1 MTTTTT
7 TDTTTDT
14 TSDTATTPTRPETR
28 VHVTRT
34 GRTPVV
40 CCHGDLDVRA
50 AADLRAALDE
60 VQRRSGQDLLVDTR
74 AVTWAGS
81 TTLGVLIAAH
91 RRAKVDGARLSLAN
105 PPAHLVRS
113 LRVTGLHRVLHVAPR
128 PTPARRCHRDE
139 AAAA

>member
-1 MTTTTT
+1 
-7 TDTTTDT
+7 
-14 TSDTATTPTRPETR
+14 

-34 GRTPVV
+34 GRTPTV

-60 VQRRSGQDLLVDTR
+60 VQAARSTQDLLVDAR
-74 AVTWAGS
+74 SVTWAGS

-91 RRAKVDGARLSLAN
+91 RRARVDGGRLSLVN

-113 LRVTGLHRVLHVAPR
+113 LRVTGLHRVLHVTTGSTR
-128 PTPARRCHRDE
+128 PRRCHRAE
-139 AAAA
+139 ATAA

>member
-1 MTTTTT
+1 MTSQTQ
-7 TDTTTDT
+7 
-14 TSDTATTPTRPETR
+14 TSQTQTSQTQSSDDLPRTR

-34 GRTPVV
+34 CRTPVV

-50 AADLRAALDE
+50 AADLRGVLDE
-60 VQRRSGQDLLVDTR
+60 VQRARPDQDLIVDAR

-91 RRAKVDGARLSLAN
+91 RRAKVDGARLSLVN

-113 LRVTGLHRVLHVAPR
+113 LRVTGLHRVLHVTSR
-128 PTPARRCHRDE
+128 PTPPRRCHREE